1 MRAASLGVL
10 ALLVGCG
17 GDHDI
22 TGPVDVPGMLVTHPY
37 PRPAGAARPGGAR
50 SAALAVGLGDD
61 SVVYASLVPETA
73 PTGVTATVRA
83 PISGATVTTAV
94 QDGGFDPVP
103 VAAKVGDTVVTIVVD
118 ALGAIVFQGEAAVVP
133 IRRVKVVRTDPG
145 PGKRD
150 QPLNANIVIVFS
162 DPVDP
167 STLTA
172 SSVQVFRG
180 TAPVAGTVSL
190 LAGSGTTVVFS
201 PTDLLDPNT
210 DYRLVVTTGVQD
222 IAGGSLDAN
231 ASISFRT
238 GTATVGPASTVTVLP
253 DTTALAVGWQGQ
265 LTAVARDSGG
275 TQIVGR
281 AFNWSSDDQ
290 AVATVSAGG
299 LVTALAE
306 GVAHVQA
313 EMDGRSAAGTII
325 VSVVL
330 APVAS
335 VEVLPSSAKVVVGGL
350 VQLTAIVRDAAG
362 DLLPFRAITWQSSN
376 PAVATVAAGTGS
388 TAVVTDGAAGT
399 ATITAFSEG
408 KSGTATI
415 RTGTVGPYTQIATAN
430 HTCALAADASVWCW
444 GARFGQAG
452 EFPNSGEL
460 GNGTR
465 IGALV
470 PVGVAGSLRFSQVS
484 STCALTSDGLAYCWG
499 SNGAGELGNGAS
511 SGSLVPV
518 AVSGARQY
526 GSIGVGSGHRC
537 ALTTSGAAYCWG
549 SNTFGVLG
557 IGTTAGPESCA
568 GAPCSTVPVPVAG
581 GLTFTSLTEGDSH
594 TCGLTASGFA
604 YCWGRGD
611 AGNLG
616 NGSRFDQSA
625 PVLALGPVFVTLS
638 AGAFHTCGLTS
649 DGTAYCWGDNDDG
662 QLGVGTT
669 TGPETPCPSPV
680 EPLRGVGNCSTV
692 PVPVTGGLRFSQI
705 SAGGHHTCAITTT
718 GTAYCWGANWS
729 SQLGNGPTGSVIPTP
744 VAVSGGLTFVAVSA
758 GGSHSCAITPTG
770 VAYCWGMNAG
780 GQLGNGTTNESNVPL
795 RVAGQP

>member
-1 MRAASLGVL
+1 VE
-10 ALLVGCG
+10 
-17 GDHDI
+17 
-22 TGPVDVPGMLVTHPY
+22 
-37 PRPAGAARPGGAR
+37 
-50 SAALAVGLGDD
+50 LGDD

-83 PISGATVTTAV
+83 PRSGATVATVV

-118 ALGAIVFQGEAAVVP
+118 ALGATVFHGEAAVVP
-133 IRRVKVVRTDPG
+133 IRRIKVVRTDPG

-162 DPVDP
+162 DPVDA

-201 PTDLLDPNT
+201 LTDALDPNT
-210 DYRLVVTTGVQD
+210 DYRLVATTGVQD

-265 LTAVARDSGG
+265 LTAVARDSLFG
-275 TQIVGR
+275 TVIVGR
-281 AFNWSSDDQ
+281 AFNWSSDDP

-313 EMDGRSAAGTII
+313 EMDGRSAVATII
-325 VSVVL
+325 VSVAL

-335 VEVLPSSAKVVVGGL
+335 VEVVPGSTKLVIGGL
-350 VQLTAIVRDAAG
+350 VQLTANLRDAAG
-362 DLLPFRAITWQSSN
+362 NLLPFRSITWQSSN
-376 PAVATVAAGTGS
+376 PAVATASAGTGS
-388 TAVVTDGAAGT
+388 TAVVTDVAPGT

-408 KSGTATI
+408 KRGTATI
-415 RTGTVGPYTQIATAN
+415 ATGTVGPYLQISASN
-430 HTCALAADASVWCW
+430 HSCGLAADSSAWCW

-452 EFPNSGEL
+452 EFANSGEL
-460 GNGTR
+460 GNGTQ
-465 IGALV
+465 IGVLV
-470 PVGVAGSLRFSQVS
+470 PVAVAGSLRLSQVS
-484 STCALTSDGLAYCWG
+484 STCALTSQAAAYCWG
-499 SNGAGELGNGAS
+499 ENGAGQLGNGTS
-511 SGSLVPV
+511 SGSLLPVP
-518 AVSGARQY
+518 VSGASRY
-526 GSIGVGSGHRC
+526 SSIGMGGSHRC
-537 ALTTSGAAYCWG
+537 ALTSSGVAYCWG
-549 SNTFGVLG
+549 SNTFGELG
-557 IGTTAGPESCA
+557 LGTTTGPENCL
-568 GAPCSTVPVPVAG
+568 GGPCSTVPVAVSG
-581 GLTFTSLTEGDSH
+581 GLAFTSLAVGDSH
-594 TCGLTASGFA
+594 TCGLTGSGFA

-611 AGNLG
+611 AGDLG

-625 PVLALGPVFVTLS
+625 PVLALGPVFVALS

-649 DGTAYCWGDNDDG
+649 GGSAYCWGDNDDG

-680 EPLRGVGNCSTV
+680 EPFRGVGNCSTV

-705 SAGGHHTCAITTT
+705 SAGGQHTCAITTT

-729 SQLGNGPTGSVIPTP
+729 SQLGNGSTGSIIPTP
-744 VAVSGGLTFVAVSA
+744 VAVSGGLTFVSVSA

-770 VAYCWGMNAG
+770 VAYCWGMNAA
-780 GQLGNGTTNESNVPL
+780 GQLGNGSTNESNVPL